1 MGSKPCSIREK
12 YKRVVRLGGFEIS
25 EELVVFFTNL
35 FVNVHNRV
43 LKFEPQLVALNW
55 AIEARIR
62 TYFPQPGATRRSHF
76 SLLR

>member
-55 AIEARIR
+55 ALEA
-62 TYFPQPGATRRSHF
+62 
-76 SLLR
+76 

>member
-1 MGSKPCSIREK
+1 MLYSRFRKESKRGAPWLGSKPCSIREK

-55 AIEARIR
+55 ALEA
-62 TYFPQPGATRRSHF
+62 
-76 SLLR
+76 